1 MAQLEQ
7 STEDESVID
16 QTVADDAFNSFTRSR
31 ALYRSLL
38 EEEPA
43 SQSARFDMGIAD
55 FYVGYT
61 HLRTGAL
68 ASAEQPF
75 KDYAMQM
82 EALYREDP
90 SDINFIFEF
99 AASKQALF
107 NLRLKR
113 VSTFTPELEADMT
126 AAIDAAEAAV
136 AAVPGEPAMLDALS
150 VVMNM
155 ASSALARECL
165 YDDPRIL
172 SFRQRALDSAQQ
184 VFEQNPRNRE
194 AKGVVAEM
202 HSALAQTYASL
213 AGRKDRTS
221 EAREHFLA
229 AYRLR
234 VELAD
239 TDPSN
244 MFYATQVMRSRLS
257 LQNLR
262 LHDVDLHPESFT
274 EQQALTG
281 LGLETTRESA
291 EELGLGMV
299 WLLYSAEN
307 ALIRHDDAQAAQSHL
322 HTLIA
327 EIPISVSD
335 EAVVFT
341 TLQARSLLNYLSD
354 TTVEG
359 ASQQNQNLK
368 LWQSQDCRS
377 RFTRRLWHSLTGDY
391 DLAAQELEG
400 IRERGVTYPAM
411 DFYEQLISQ
420 SEGSHN
426 PSGHSN

>member
-1 MAQLEQ
+1 
-7 STEDESVID
+7 
-16 QTVADDAFNSFTRSR
+16 
-31 ALYRSLL
+31 
-38 EEEPA
+38 
-43 SQSARFDMGIAD
+43 
-55 FYVGYT
+55 
-61 HLRTGAL
+61 
-68 ASAEQPF
+68 
-75 KDYAMQM
+75 
-82 EALYREDP
+82 
-90 SDINFIFEF
+90 
-99 AASKQALF
+99 
-107 NLRLKR
+107 
-113 VSTFTPELEADMT
+113 
-126 AAIDAAEAAV
+126 
-136 AAVPGEPAMLDALS
+136 
-150 VVMNM
+150 
-155 ASSALARECL
+155 
-165 YDDPRIL
+165 
-172 SFRQRALDSAQQ
+172 
-184 VFEQNPRNRE
+184 
-194 AKGVVAEM
+194 
-202 HSALAQTYASL
+202 
-213 AGRKDRTS
+213 
-221 EAREHFLA
+221 
-229 AYRLR
+229 
-234 VELAD
+234 
-239 TDPSN
+239 
-244 MFYATQVMRSRLS
+244 
-257 LQNLR
+257 
-262 LHDVDLHPESFT
+262 
-274 EQQALTG
+274 
-281 LGLETTRESA
+281 
-291 EELGLGMV
+291 MV